1 MTYTNETI
9 AKVLFSINAA
19 SPSGKEFNS
28 GFKLICVAT
37 SDLFYK
43 HLDSGTD
50 KTTDITYNTMKKI
63 EKTLRMYPEQ
73 VKYVVD
79 YVMSITGEDN
89 VEEITKIVNNF

>member
-1 MTYTNETI
+1 MTHTPETI

-28 GFKLICVAT
+28 GYKLICVAS

-43 HLDSGTD
+43 HLDAETNKND
-50 KTTDITYNTMKKI
+50 DITYNTMKKI

-79 YVMSITGEDN
+79 YVMGITDEKSIEKIND
-89 VEEITKIVNNF
+89 IVNNF